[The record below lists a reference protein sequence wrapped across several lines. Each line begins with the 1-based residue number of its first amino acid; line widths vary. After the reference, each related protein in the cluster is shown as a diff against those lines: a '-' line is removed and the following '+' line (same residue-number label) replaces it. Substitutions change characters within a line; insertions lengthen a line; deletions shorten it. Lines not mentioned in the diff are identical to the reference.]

1 MSYRTILVH
10 IGRGD
15 ESDTRLAA
23 AIRLARAFGAR
34 LVGAYL
40 VDEPEITPSVAALL
54 PEESVAR
61 RMREGAEAQHAA
73 EQAFREAATAA
84 GCSDLE
90 WRAPS
95 GSPIDAAVAHGRCA
109 DLIIVGQ
116 PDSALSDTSFSARLV
131 SSVLLETG
139 RPMLVVPSVA
149 ASDSIGSRVLVAWDS
164 GREATRALADALPFL
179 ARADQVTVVSV
190 DPGASQRGADG
201 PARQRLAA
209 YLQSHGI
216 VAEFEHHELGKGDI
230 EIGDW
235 LLSRAADWSI
245 DLLVMGGYGH
255 SRWRE
260 RVLGGATRSVL
271 STMTVCV
278 LMSH

>member
-1 MSYRTILVH
+1 MKYRTLLVH

-15 ESDTRLAA
+15 ESTSRLAV
-23 AIRLARAFGAR
+23 AIRLAGIFGAR

-40 VDEPEITPSVAALL
+40 VDEPEITPSLAALL

-61 RMREGAEAQHAA
+61 RLNEGAEAQHAA
-73 EQAFREAATAA
+73 EQAFRQAAGAA
-84 GCSDLE
+84 GCNDLE

-95 GSPIDAAVAHGRCA
+95 GAPIDAAVAHGRCA

-116 PDSALSDTSFSARLV
+116 PDSSLSDSSFSARLV

-139 RPMLVVPSVA
+139 RPMLVVPSTGV
-149 ASDSIGSRVLVAWDS
+149 SDSIGSRILIAWDG

-179 ARADQVTVVSV
+179 ARADRVTVASV
-190 DPGASQRGADG
+190 DPGASMRGVDA
-201 PARQRLAA
+201 PAGQRLAG
-209 YLQSHGI
+209 YLQGHGI
-216 VAEFEHHELGKGDI
+216 AAQFEHDDLGRGDI
-230 EIGDW
+230 EVGDW
-235 LLSRAADWSI
+235 LLSRAADWNI

-260 RVLGGATRSVL
+260 RVLGGATRVLL
-271 STMTVCV
+271 STMTTCV